1 MSVDQQI
8 ADLKAAACYVKCV
21 DSNNISS
28 WLLEHLLQ
36 NNVERVVACDINPE
50 MTLQT
55 MNYQLVQNIAEAA
68 LTMWPDWFATETTI
82 EPIVSH
88 TASVMNT
95 WQKRLKA
102 SETVMSRQ
110 WLRKA
115 DQACRNGTPP
125 IFSEP
130 TLTRQLRNLS
140 RCLASKSLVV
150 LVRINS
156 PSNSPETKRMLSRV
170 AEWFAAASNA
180 TTILIFESANAT
192 TGLDSLPEL
201 QLSAVSELEF
211 DLEVQQQVAN
221 DSQHHCDNVIDEPV
235 EHVHEVQNQTSTPSG
250 QQNSHAES
258 RTTAAADL
266 SPNTVSK
273 RSNYKTRDEYTRH
286 RVGPFIGRPHP
297 NSPGEQLMA
306 KALQQ
311 DAGLTGLFQFN
322 QRIQAKTGSHFIV
335 DLLWKLGRVVI
346 EIDGYGYHSNRPI
359 FQSDRQ
365 RDFELVISDYIV
377 LRVTHDEVVG
387 NLPKSI
393 EKIRTLVNWQ
403 RSQLAK
409 GKPDAN

>member
-8 ADLKAAACYVKCV
+8 ADLKATACYVKCV
-21 DSNNISS
+21 DSNNVSS
-28 WLLEHLLQ
+28 WLLEYLLQ
-36 NNVERVVACDINPE
+36 NDVERIVTCDINPN

-55 MNYQLVQNIAEAA
+55 MNYQLVQHIAEAA

-82 EPIVSH
+82 KPITSH
-88 TASVMNT
+88 TAGAMDT
-95 WQKRLKA
+95 WQQRLKT
-102 SETVMSRQ
+102 SETVISRQ

-115 DQACRNGTPP
+115 DHACRNGTAP
-125 IFSEP
+125 IFEVP

-140 RCLASKSLVV
+140 RCLAAKSLVV
-150 LVRINS
+150 LVRI
-156 PSNSPETKRMLSRV
+156 SNPTDSLQTKQMLSQV

-180 TTILIFESANAT
+180 TTILILESANAT

-201 QLSAVSELEF
+201 QLPAVPELEF

-221 DSQHHCDNVIDEPV
+221 DSQHHDNNVFDEPV
-235 EHVHEVQNQTSTPSG
+235 KHVHEVQNEISTPSG
-250 QQNSHAES
+250 QQNSHTKD
-258 RTTAAADL
+258 RTTAVDL
-266 SPNTVSK
+266 SLNTVSR
-273 RSNYKTRDEYTRH
+273 RSNFKIRDEYTRH
-286 RVGPFIGRPHP
+286 RVSPLIGRPHP

-311 DAGLTGLFQFN
+311 DADLAGLFHFN

-335 DLLWKLGRVVI
+335 DLLWKLGRIVI

-387 NLPKSI
+387 NLTKTI
-393 EKIRTLVNWQ
+393 EKIRTLVNWR